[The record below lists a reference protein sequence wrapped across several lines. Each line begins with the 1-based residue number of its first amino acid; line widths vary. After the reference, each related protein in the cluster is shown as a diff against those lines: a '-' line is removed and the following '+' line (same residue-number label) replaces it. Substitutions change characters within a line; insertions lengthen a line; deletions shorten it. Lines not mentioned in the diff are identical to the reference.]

1 MLCNKLKTLPELKR
15 ALRKIRAKKGIIVF
29 TNGCF
34 DILHAG
40 HISYL
45 QKAKSLGDIL
55 VVGLNSDASV
65 RKLKG
70 KRRPLVSQK
79 NRAMVLSALTCV
91 DLIVIFNTLT
101 PFDLIK
107 AVKPDILV
115 KGGYWKTSDIVGARF
130 VQSYGGTVK
139 NLPYIKG
146 LSTSSLIRKVNL
158 IRLRRRLCRGRIHPT
173 RINSICQA
181 IGIRRR

>member
-1 MLCNKLKTLPELKR
+1 MHIEIPYNKLKTLPELKR
-15 ALRKIRAKKGIIVF
+15 ALRKIKSKKWIVVF

-70 KRRPLVSQK
+70 KRRPFVSQK
-79 NRAMVLSALTCV
+79 NRMTVLSALTCV
-91 DLIVIFNTLT
+91 DLIVIFNALT
-101 PFDLIK
+101 PLDLIK
-107 AVKPDILV
+107 AVRPDVLI
-115 KGGYWKTSDIVGARF
+115 KGGDWKTKDIVGARF

-139 NLPYIKG
+139 CLPYIKG
-146 LSTSSLIRKVNL
+146 LSTSGLIRK
-158 IRLRRRLCRGRIHPT
+158 IK
-173 RINSICQA
+173 S
-181 IGIRRR
+181 

>member
-15 ALRKIRAKKGIIVF
+15 ALRKIKAKKGIVVF

-65 RKLKG
+65 RRLKG
-70 KRRPLVSQK
+70 KRRPLASQR
-79 NRAMVLSALTCV
+79 NRMTVLSALTCV
-91 DLIVIFNTLT
+91 DLIIIFNALT
-101 PFDLIK
+101 PLELIK
-107 AVKPDILV
+107 AVRPDVLI
-115 KGGYWKTSDIVGARF
+115 KGGDWKTSDIVGARF

-139 NLPYIKG
+139 SLPYIKG
-146 LSTSSLIRKVNL
+146 LSTSGLIRK
-158 IRLRRRLCRGRIHPT
+158 IR
-173 RINSICQA
+173 S
-181 IGIRRR
+181 